1 LLQGFDWIIKIN
13 LKKIR
18 LLKNLLFK
26 FVNTYFFVM
35 IIIRSRI
42 MAQNLFYDLFT
53 PLIVKTITTESGLYF
68 YIDFKNS
75 D

>member
-53 PLIVKTITTESGLYF
+53 PLIVKTITTGSGLYF